1 MSITL
6 YFTKGKRMGQK
17 NVYTEKE
24 QVILGRQD
32 DCNLIIPDGTVS
44 RYHCMLDIL
53 PPRIRVRDFGS
64 KNGTYV
70 NGEKIGQR
78 PTNASAEE
86 GRAMSYAMRDLQNG
100 DMLGL
105 GANCELSVSITD
117 DSATLGDQDAAAQPT
132 PNGGVGLEDTPR
144 CEGCGKALSQD
155 EQSEPFCKACRDNP
169 LQLLNRL
176 LDDAMRGS
184 VELGGLRGYK
194 TIRMI
199 GEGATASVYEVV
211 SDTTGEK
218 RALKLLMPQVAVLK
232 RAQLR
237 FEREAL
243 IMSKLHHPHI
253 IHQYENGCSG
263 SAFYI
268 LMEFCEGGD
277 VEALMRR
284 HGGTLPVALATELIL
299 QTLDGL
305 DYAHHAE
312 VQVRLEDGEL
322 VTAGQ
327 LVHRDIKPGN
337 LLLMDTSN
345 HPTVKIADFG
355 LAKALETA
363 GLTGVTFG
371 NTQAGTP
378 EFASRWQIK
387 DFRFAKP
394 EVDVWSTAAT
404 YYYMLTGKTPRRD
417 DGGDVWASML
427 SGETVPVLQRN
438 PAIPVALAAVV
449 DEALLEMPEIRIKTA
464 RELKQR
470 IEAAI

>member
-6 YFTKGKRMGQK
+6 RFTKGERTGQK

-24 QVILGRQD
+24 QLILGRQD
-32 DCNLIIPDGTVS
+32 DCNLMIPDGTVS

-64 KNGTYV
+64 KNGTYL

-78 PTNASAEE
+78 PADVSAEE
-86 GRAMSYAMRDLQNG
+86 GRSLSYAMRDLKNG
-100 DMLGL
+100 DVLGL
-105 GANCELSVSITD
+105 SSKCELTVSITD
-117 DSATLGDQDAAAQPT
+117 DSATLCDQDASVPSLK
-132 PNGGVGLEDTPR
+132 NEGVRQVDTLH
-144 CEGCGKALSQD
+144 CEGCAKALSQN
-155 EQSEPFCKACRDNP
+155 EQNEPFCKACREDP

-176 LDDAMRGS
+176 LDAAMRGS
-184 VELGGLRGYK
+184 VELGGLRGYQ
-194 TIRMI
+194 TIRML

-211 SDTTGEK
+211 SETTGEK
-218 RALKLLMPQVAVLK
+218 RALKLLLPQVAVLK

-243 IMSKLHHPHI
+243 IMSKLSHPNI
-253 IHQYENGCSG
+253 IHLYENGCSG

-268 LMEFCEGGD
+268 LMEFCAGGD
-277 VEALMRR
+277 VEALMKR
-284 HGGTLPVALATELIL
+284 HGGKLPVALATQLIL

-312 VQVRLEDGEL
+312 IQVRLEDGEL

-337 LLLMDTSN
+337 LLLSDTSN

-394 EVDVWSTAAT
+394 EVDVWATAAT

-438 PAIPVALAAVV
+438 PTLPVTLAAVV
-449 DEALLEMPEIRIKTA
+449 DEALIEMPEIRIKTA
-464 RELKQR
+464 RELKQK
-470 IEAAI
+470 IEATI